1 MKYPTTSK
9 TLLGKLRDGDT
20 ISWNEFYA
28 KYRSIVFAAGRF
40 KGLSDQ
46 ECEDLMQ
53 EVMIRFFKNSQTFV
67 FDPNIAKFRTY
78 FGKIISGKII
88 DIIKA
93 RKNMFPLDEAALQD
107 NSCIEDDWSEPLQEE
122 WRKLIMEE
130 AEIRLRT
137 KVDTKTFLA
146 YQWSAVQNR
155 PIKEISMVLG
165 INANQ
170 IYLAKSRCIKHLR
183 NIVAQLEHADAEG
196 TDHAI

>member
-1 MKYPTTSK
+1 
-9 TLLGKLRDGDT
+9 
-20 ISWNEFYA
+20 
-28 KYRSIVFAAGRF
+28 
-40 KGLSDQ
+40 
-46 ECEDLMQ
+46 MQ